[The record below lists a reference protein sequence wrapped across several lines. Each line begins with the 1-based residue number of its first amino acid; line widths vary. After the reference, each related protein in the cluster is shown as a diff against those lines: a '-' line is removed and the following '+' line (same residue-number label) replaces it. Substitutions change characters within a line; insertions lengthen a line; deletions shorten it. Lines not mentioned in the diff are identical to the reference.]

1 MPKRLIKV
9 GREAAAESMPA
20 APRGQYLFR
29 SYLMGCSVVFRF
41 WLATELAD
49 LKRRNDPAQQ
59 AVGIDRI
66 ASPAGKDR
74 PCFMF
79 SEACAMRL
87 EFGGQ
92 FRNDW
97 DRRLAL
103 ATLWVRRNPIPSNNR
118 GHEKTVNAYIR

>member
-1 MPKRLIKV
+1 
-9 GREAAAESMPA
+9 MPA
-20 APRGQYLFR
+20 APRGQYLVPFV
-29 SYLMGCSVVFRF
+29 LMDCSAVLRF

-49 LKRRNDPAQQ
+49 LKRRQNDPAQQ

-66 ASPAGKDR
+66 ASPVGKDR
-74 PCFMF
+74 PCFRF

-103 ATLWVRRNPIPSNNR
+103 AALWVRRKCLSLRDRESN
-118 GHEKTVNAYIR
+118 VQ